1 MLASDLY
8 RGTQRVISVNICS
21 EGRSARIFE
30 YSETFDFRFLNHR
43 FPRYFAFS
51 DKFPSYFVK
60 FRNRTEEGYNFRKKG
75 LKPKTVDGD

>member
-21 EGRSARIFE
+21 EGRCAKIFE
-30 YSETFDFRFLNHR
+30 YSETFNFRF
-43 FPRYFAFS
+43 FRYFAFS
-51 DKFPSYFVK
+51 DRFPSYVVK

-75 LKPKTVDGD
+75 LKAKTVDGD